1 MITVLC
7 HREKTPWLKH
17 RTQVLNYA
25 VQGDGRKKKPV
36 SLSNEKEQQSRGG
49 KGQNKLE
56 NWSVCDFFWLRKLR
70 KWCSNKHKWKIIK
83 SWPTQ
88 YDLSDPT
95 VSPQHWF
102 QFCVKARAE
111 FGHRERSTW
120 GLSAELGSLS
130 VTEPANAAQGSS
142 PRAAML
148 QAEAASSWQLSSD
161 TDQPPQTSLDYF
173 KPIPSFFPRN
183 KKIFLVL
190 QSLFQ

>member
-102 QFCVKARAE
+102 QFCVKQGQNVGTGRDPRGGFKQSWALCQWLSLQMLLRA
-111 FGHRERSTW
+111 
-120 GLSAELGSLS
+120 
-130 VTEPANAAQGSS
+130 PAPQGSHAAGRSSFLLAALIWHWSTS
-142 PRAAML
+142 PN
-148 QAEAASSWQLSSD
+148 QSW
-161 TDQPPQTSLDYF
+161 
-173 KPIPSFFPRN
+173 
-183 KKIFLVL
+183 
-190 QSLFQ
+190 LFQAHPQLLS

>member
-102 QFCVKARAE
+102 QFCVKQGQNVGTGRDPRGALSRA
-111 FGHRERSTW
+111 
-120 GLSAELGSLS
+120 GLSVSDWACKCCSGLQ
-130 VTEPANAAQGSS
+130 PQGS
-142 PRAAML
+142 
-148 QAEAASSWQLSSD
+148 QATSD
-161 TDQPPQTSLDYF
+161 CS
-173 KPIPSFFPRN
+173 SFFLAALLWHWSTSPN
-183 KKIFLVL
+183 
-190 QSLFQ
+190 QSWLFQAHPQLLS

>member
-102 QFCVKARAE
+102 QFCVKQGQNVGTGRDPRGGFKQSWALCQWLSLQMLLRAPAP
-111 FGHRERSTW
+111 GQPRCRQKQ
-120 GLSAELGSLS
+120 LPLGSSHLTLTNLPKP
-130 VTEPANAAQGSS
+130 VLIISS
-142 PRAAML
+142 PSP
-148 QAEAASSWQLSSD
+148 ASFLEIRKSS
-161 TDQPPQTSLDYF
+161 
-173 KPIPSFFPRN
+173 
-183 KKIFLVL
+183 
-190 QSLFQ
+190 